1 MAENRILPLGFID
14 RTTEDGAVIMLTRPS
29 DSDTLK
35 PETPLAL
42 RSRSRGEPTTTA
54 RVRTAALRVV
64 ETRTD
69 AQWLEGQQV
78 LRRGVPVYQA
88 LLAASS
94 ATRPG
99 PLARIHRWEA

>member
-54 RVRTAALRVV
+54 RVRGLITAVGYAPPPS
-64 ETRTD
+64 EWWKPARTPSG
-69 AQWLEGQQV
+69 W
-78 LRRGVPVYQA
+78 R
-88 LLAASS
+88 ASRYCVGACPS
-94 ATRPG
+94 IRPSWQLPARPG
-99 PLARIHRWEA
+99 PGR